1 MSFPPSC
8 TLLPLAAAAGTDS
21 TVVSSESK
29 GDWLRVTPV
38 LACPAWQHD
47 RITARPPQAP
57 LPPTSS
63 HPRSPRRQL
72 GTAPP
77 PSSSPSPC
85 SLAKPTRPGSNQTN
99 RRLTS
104 QRRSSSLRP
113 SQIRRRL
120 RHHHRT
126 ADTSPPPRDLMQAHA
141 VAR

>member
-21 TVVSSESK
+21 TVVSS
-29 GDWLRVTPV
+29 GRRVTPV

-99 RRLTS
+99 HHLTS

-113 SQIRRRL
+113 PQIRRRL

-126 ADTSPPPRDLMQAHA
+126 ADTSPPPPRDLMQAHA